1 MELQRTLDNLLKW
14 MHRYVSPV
22 FLALLVASF
31 ILWYIA
37 KLSYTYTTEQVVRV
51 SVDGEPFEVTCVVE
65 GVGTNLFGYRVYMN
79 KTLRIPLSEL
89 KYKRSREEG
98 HEGKV
103 VIDPPVVAKR
113 HFGTL
118 QRHQGG
124 LHRGCSRTGLSR
136 TETMMKIGITG
147 GIGSGKSTVCRLF
160 AQKGVAVY
168 DSDAAAKRLMQQ
180 DDALRVR
187 LTERFGAGTFRD
199 GQLDRGYLAGV
210 VFSDPQALAD
220 LNALVHPVVM
230 ADFDA
235 WAARQE
241 GPYVILESAIL
252 FEAGLET
259 CVDKTVAV
267 LAPCELRIE
276 RTCRR
281 DDCGPDE
288 VGRRIAAQLDDDTLS
303 GRADYT
309 IVNIFEEDLEPAV
322 VKLDRIFSH
331 EAARH

>member
-1 MELQRTLDNLLKW
+1 
-14 MHRYVSPV
+14 
-22 FLALLVASF
+22 
-31 ILWYIA
+31 
-37 KLSYTYTTEQVVRV
+37 
-51 SVDGEPFEVTCVVE
+51 
-65 GVGTNLFGYRVYMN
+65 
-79 KTLRIPLSEL
+79 
-89 KYKRSREEG
+89 
-98 HEGKV
+98 
-103 VIDPPVVAKR
+103 
-113 HFGTL
+113 
-118 QRHQGG
+118 
-124 LHRGCSRTGLSR
+124 
-136 TETMMKIGITG
+136 MMKIGITG

-160 AQKGVAVY
+160 AQKGAAVY

-230 ADFDA
+230 A
-235 WAARQE
+235 
-241 GPYVILESAIL
+241 YVILESAIL

-267 LAPCELRIE
+267 LAPRELRIE